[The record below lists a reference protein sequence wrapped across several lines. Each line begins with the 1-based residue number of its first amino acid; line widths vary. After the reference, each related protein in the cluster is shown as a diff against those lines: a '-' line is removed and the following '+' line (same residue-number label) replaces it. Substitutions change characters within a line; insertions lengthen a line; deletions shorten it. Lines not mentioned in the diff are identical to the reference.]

1 MPTEKLSNLLK
12 NNNLTQAQ
20 FESIAYRFSPQ
31 QKRLFLHLFEYG
43 ETMTTT
49 LVDVCAIINIP
60 HIVKQLNRKL
70 IHNTD
75 GREITCE
82 IKSHVNK
89 FDDKTRIGYW
99 KIRPLLPL
107 KKQLG

>member
-70 IHNTD
+70 ADNTD

-82 IKSHVNK
+82 VKSYVNK

-99 KIRPLLPL
+99 KIRHLLPL
-107 KKQLG
+107 KKQPG

>member
-43 ETMTTT
+43 ETMTTI

-70 IHNTD
+70 IDNTD
-75 GREITCE
+75 GREITCK

>member
-1 MPTEKLSNLLK
+1 MLTEKLSNLLK
-12 NNNLTQAQ
+12 KNNLTQAQ

-31 QKRLFLHLFEYG
+31 QKRLFLYLFEHG
-43 ETMTTT
+43 ETTTIT
-49 LVDVCAIINIP
+49 LVDVCAIVNIP

-70 IHNTD
+70 ADNTD
-75 GREITCE
+75 GREITCN

-89 FDDKTRIGYW
+89 FDDKARIGYW
-99 KIRPLLPL
+99 KIRHLLPL